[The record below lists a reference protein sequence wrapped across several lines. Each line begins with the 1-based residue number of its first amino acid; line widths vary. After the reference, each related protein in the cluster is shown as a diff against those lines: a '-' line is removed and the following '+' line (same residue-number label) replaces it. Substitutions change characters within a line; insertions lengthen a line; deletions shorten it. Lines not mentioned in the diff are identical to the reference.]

1 MDLIAGYD
9 IDDDLSLHETE
20 EIGLREVKQVYLVT
34 YSQADTIK
42 FPTTESFADTVVS
55 SFRAPSAGV
64 LHWCSKEPQII
75 WCSLSSVLKTKQKS
89 PMATSKEL
97 PQRTVQY
104 IGSFLQH
111 TCQLL
116 YCLAIRN

>member
-20 EIGLREVKQVYLVT
+20 EIGFREVKQVYLVT

-42 FPTTESFADTVVS
+42 FPTTESFADAVVS

-75 WCSLSSVLKTKQKS
+75 WRSLSSVLKTKQKS

-104 IGSFLQH
+104 IGSFLQR